1 MDIKTIELKKTILE
15 DNDKDADLLREQLR
29 QTKTFYVNVMSS
41 PGSGKTTTLVS
52 TIRQLQQNGDQDA
65 AGKAPL
71 RIGVMEA
78 DIDSDVDAHTIADE
92 TGAPSVQLHTGGMCH
107 LDAEMSRQGLREIGY
122 EDLDL
127 VFLENVGNLVCPAEF
142 DTGAHAKAV
151 ILSLPEG
158 DDKPLKYPLMFEEA
172 DVVLVTKIDAIEA
185 FDFAAEKF
193 RENLAGVNS
202 DAPVFFLS
210 GVTGEGVAEW
220 AEWLRGKVEEYLA

>member
-52 TIRQLQQNGDQDA
+52 TIRQLQQN
-65 AGKAPL
+65 GKAPL

-151 ILSLPEG
+151 ILSVPEG

-172 DVVLVTKIDAIEA
+172 DVVLVTKIDAMEA
-185 FDFAAEKF
+185 FDFAPEKF
-193 RENLAGVNS
+193 RENLAGVNPN
-202 DAPVFFLS
+202 APVFFLS
-210 GVTGEGVAEW
+210 GATGEGVAEW
-220 AEWLRGKVEEYLA
+220 ADWLREKVENYLT